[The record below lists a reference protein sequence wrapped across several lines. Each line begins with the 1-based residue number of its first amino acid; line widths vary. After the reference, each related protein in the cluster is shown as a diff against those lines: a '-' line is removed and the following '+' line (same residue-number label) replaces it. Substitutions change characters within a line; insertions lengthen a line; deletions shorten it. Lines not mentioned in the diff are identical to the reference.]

1 VDRDYLSNATD
12 EKWLRH
18 ALAGEIATA
27 EGHSDEA
34 TAEFAKGHAPLKMV
48 FDLGNSGYSLSS
60 NQFAFPDG
68 PARAREASGDLDG
81 AIAAYRGLLTPDVA
95 NMWTLLLEP
104 RYVLAIARLHAK
116 KGDHAAARQE
126 YQRFLD
132 LWKNADAGQPEMAE
146 ARRLLASGS

>member
-1 VDRDYLSNATD
+1 MLS
-12 EKWLRH
+12 
-18 ALAGEIATA
+18 LAKSPPQKAVPTRRPP
-27 EGHSDEA
+27 SS
-34 TAEFAKGHAPLKMV
+34 TQGHAPLKMV
-48 FDLGNSGYSLSS
+48 VRRWPAPPYSLSS

-68 PARAREASGDLDG
+68 PARALEASGDLDG

-116 KGDHAAARQE
+116 KGDRAAARQE

-132 LWKNADAGQPEMAE
+132 LWKNADAGQPELAE
-146 ARRLLASGS
+146 AKRALAVGS

>member
-1 VDRDYLSNATD
+1 M
-12 EKWLRH
+12 
-18 ALAGEIATA
+18 ATA
-27 EGHSDEA
+27 RSRRRNRHCRRPSRRGGRRVRDKDTRRSRWCSIWPA
-34 TAEFAKGHAPLKMV
+34 SA
-48 FDLGNSGYSLSS
+48 YSLSS

-68 PARAREASGDLDG
+68 PARALEASGDLDG

-116 KGDHAAARQE
+116 KGDRAAARQE

-132 LWKNADAGQPEMAE
+132 LWKNADAGQPEIAE
-146 ARRLLASGS
+146 AKRGLAVGS